1 MRTLSEFLLLTS
13 ETLTVWGRT
22 FVAMGAW
29 FSLGFALHGLGLLGS
44 ATIGGGHLLASTL
57 CFVGG
62 VIAQMVC
69 TVMMIH
75 SAEPQLRSPAELR
88 AKRTPGVPA
97 TVFAQQSPLMV
108 LLLCLSPFL
117 AVYSVW
123 GNVEAE
129 IGSLFAINS
138 TQIGITP
145 ESVQNWSVGFNR
157 WQFYLVVALVAFLI
171 KQVVGLVQRLKDS
184 VWLAVASLLAEAV
197 WIFTSFFGIGRAL
210 ALFGNWFADR
220 AVWVAIESGW
230 SRFAWSLPDWNL
242 PFGRE
247 LPATMAAG
255 LRWTTDTLIP
265 EAFTHLTGPL
275 VWLALVAIVFG
286 WRDILSS
293 STIDRRFFSRVGRET
308 QPMARAA
315 TKDVSE
321 KYIPLLKSLRMVLRA
336 GPRFLGAFLLLAA
349 LCTVAQ
355 DWLTWAIVQIGGPL
369 DRPQALT
376 WNLVSTY
383 LSGLVGTTLLYS
395 LYVAA
400 FDRAIADAADLGW
413 QHRRLRR
420 ATSVSA
426 ARRAADESLRPSSSP
441 AN

>member
-22 FVAMGAW
+22 FFTMGAW
-29 FSLGFALHGLGLLGS
+29 FSLGFALHALGLLGS
-44 ATIGGGHLLASTL
+44 ATIGGRHMLLSTL

-88 AKRTPGVPA
+88 VARTPGVPA
-97 TVFAQQSPLMV
+97 TVFAQQPPLMV

-138 TQIGITP
+138 TQVGIMP
-145 ESVQNWSVGFNR
+145 EAVQNWSVGFNR
-157 WQFYLVVALVAFLI
+157 WKFYLAVAVAAFVLKQLI
-171 KQVVGLVQRLKDS
+171 GLVQRLWDS
-184 VWLAVASLLAEAV
+184 VWLAIASLLAEAV

-210 ALFGNWFADR
+210 ALFGNWFTDR
-220 AVWVAIESGW
+220 AIWVAIETGW
-230 SRFAWSLPDWNL
+230 SRFAWSLPNWQL
-242 PFGRE
+242 PFGRD
-247 LPATMAAG
+247 LPSTVAAG
-255 LRWTTDTLIP
+255 LRWTTGTLIP
-265 EAFTHLTGPL
+265 DAFTHLTGPL

-293 STIDRRFFSRVGRET
+293 STMDRRFFSRVGREV

-336 GPRFLGAFLLLAA
+336 GPRFLGVFLLLAA
-349 LCTVAQ
+349 LVTVAQ
-355 DWLTWAIVQIGGPL
+355 DALTWAIVQAGGPL

-376 WNLVSTY
+376 WNLVSTFI
-383 LSGLVGTTLLYS
+383 SGLLGTTVLYS

-400 FDRAIADAADLGW
+400 FDRAIADAADLAW
-413 QHRRLRR
+413 QHRRRRR
-420 ATSVSA
+420 ATSVAA
-426 ARRAADESLRPSSSP
+426 ARRAAPTDEEPTTAP
-441 AN
+441 A